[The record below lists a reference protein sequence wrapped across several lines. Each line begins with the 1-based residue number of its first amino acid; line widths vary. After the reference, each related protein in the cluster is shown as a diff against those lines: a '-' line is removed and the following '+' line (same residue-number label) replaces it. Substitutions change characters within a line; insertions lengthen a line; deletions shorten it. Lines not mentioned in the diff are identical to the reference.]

1 MGGSSFE
8 LPTSTRSFACP
19 NSRKV
24 RLSRWEGALG
34 LRGKQGPPVPHPQHH
49 PPGVYWPS
57 HIIGLQP
64 RLGTTLQNRRN
75 HMRLIV
81 KGFCSS
87 TDETVPN
94 CATVTGRAA
103 RGRM

>member
-1 MGGSSFE
+1 MGRSSFE
-8 LPTSTRSFACP
+8 LSTSKSSFACTH
-19 NSRKV
+19 SRKV
-24 RLSRWEGALG
+24 RLIRWEGALG
-34 LRGKQGPPVPHPQHH
+34 LRGQQGHPVPHPQHQ
-49 PPGVYWPS
+49 PAGVYWPS

-94 CATVTGRAA
+94 CATVTGGAA